1 MQKLIVVVE
10 LLLVL
15 MGMFLPF
22 YFIVILFG

>member
-1 MQKLIVVVE
+1 MNKLIFVVE

-22 YFIVILFG
+22 YLMVVLFG